1 MSRETGN
8 VAAASESGTHHSSPI
23 TYHSSA
29 NAYDVLV
36 ERGFAKD
43 VSDADGLR
51 RALER
56 PVTFYCGFDPTAA
69 SLHVGNLVPV
79 MAMCQLQRHGHR
91 PIVVVGGGTALVG
104 DPAGKTATRNVLAP
118 AEIRANL
125 ESIRAQLAHFLSFEG
140 LDAPVSTRPEALVVD
155 NADWL
160 VPLRYIEFLRDIG
173 RHFNVNQMLHAE
185 TYRDRVGSEAGL
197 SFVEFN
203 YMLVQAY
210 DFLHLFREHGCTLQ
224 LGGSDQWGNILAGV
238 DLIRKVERRAAFALT
253 SPLIATASGAKMGK
267 TEMGAVWLDAA
278 RTSPYD
284 YYQFWI
290 NTEDPDVER
299 FLALFTLVP
308 MDEARAL
315 GRLEGAELRQ
325 AKERLAFEATRL
337 AHGEASAREA
347 QAAARALFGGDGA
360 AGSAAVPTTAVDPA
374 RLAAGVSA
382 TDLFLET
389 GLAASRAEARRLIA
403 QSGAYVNDRR
413 VERADETFGS
423 DDLVE
428 GALLL
433 RKGKKQYHRVVAG

>member
-1 MSRETGN
+1 EEGGKS
-8 VAAASESGTHHSSPI
+8 
-23 TYHSSA
+23 
-29 NAYDVLV
+29 
-36 ERGFAKD
+36 
-43 VSDADGLR
+43 
-51 RALER
+51 
-56 PVTFYCGFDPTAA
+56 
-69 SLHVGNLVPV
+69 
-79 MAMCQLQRHGHR
+79 
-91 PIVVVGGGTALVG
+91 VGG
-104 DPAGKTATRNVLAP
+104 
-118 AEIRANL
+118 
-125 ESIRAQLAHFLSFEG
+125 
-140 LDAPVSTRPEALVVD
+140 VD
-155 NADWL
+155 
-160 VPLRYIEFLRDIG
+160 V
-173 RHFNVNQMLHAE
+173 
-185 TYRDRVGSEAGL
+185 
-197 SFVEFN
+197 
-203 YMLVQAY
+203 
-210 DFLHLFREHGCTLQ
+210 
-224 LGGSDQWGNILAGV
+224 
-238 DLIRKVERRAAFALT
+238 IRKVVRGAAFALT

-267 TEMGAVWLDAA
+267 TEMGAVWLDPA

-308 MDEARAL
+308 MDEVRAL

-337 AHGEASAREA
+337 APGEAAARGA
-347 QAAARALFGGDGA
+347 AGAARALVTGGRA
-360 AGSAAVPTTAVDPA
+360 AGSAGVPTTAVDRA

-433 RKGKKQYHRVVAG
+433 RKGKKQDHRGVAG